1 MGKRRKF
8 PCSFGHC
15 WGHGECQLSR
25 RFQFKTFVLSLP
37 PQPRRK
43 QEEVGVKT
51 AQISQAGEGGFL
63 RLGKSSFP
71 TRPGK
76 WKSKGPS
83 QTCLL
88 APNFVS
94 TLYFFFFLRGHLCT
108 QLVSLRPHKT
118 QLCPWRQAPPCTC
131 LLHFTGKRDSLTPS
145 PGTQA
150 LEQPFLQP
158 KPALEKIFLSDLIGS
173 RILRLF

>member
-51 AQISQAGEGGFL
+51 AQISRAGEGGFL

-94 TLYFFFFLRGHLCT
+94 TTVLFFFFFPSRA
-108 QLVSLRPHKT
+108 SLHPAGK
-118 QLCPWRQAPPCTC
+118 PQAPQNPALPLVTGSS
-131 LLHFTGKRDSLTPS
+131 LHVPSPFHRQERQPDSLTRYAGLGAAIS
-145 PGTQA
+145 PTQTCTGKN
-150 LEQPFLQP
+150 LPF
-158 KPALEKIFLSDLIGS
+158 
-173 RILRLF
+173 